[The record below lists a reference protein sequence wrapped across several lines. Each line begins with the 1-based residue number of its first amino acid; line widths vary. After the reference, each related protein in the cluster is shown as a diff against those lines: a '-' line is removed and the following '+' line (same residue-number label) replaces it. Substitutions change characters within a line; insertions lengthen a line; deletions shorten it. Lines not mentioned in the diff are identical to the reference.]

1 MKKALLILLTFGLT
15 QTSCVQKSAQAKA
28 KDINELMEAYVKI
41 DKFNGAVLIAQG
53 GKVIFQ
59 KGYGFK
65 NVENKMLNDTNSIFQ
80 IYSATKTFT
89 STVIFKLIELNKLSL
104 NDKLRK
110 FYPSFPKGDSITIE
124 NLLTHTSGIY
134 DYTHEN
140 NMTDHSESSLIS
152 LLEKKPLDFSPGTS
166 WSYSNSGYCL
176 LGFIISKIAGMS
188 YEKAVRQYIF
198 TPLEMTHSGFDFKN
212 LSDANK
218 TTGYTIFSEDV
229 KKEAILEDSTG
240 PFAAGA
246 IYSTVGDLYKYHK
259 GLQSY
264 KIISEESLNKAYS
277 ASEKNDGYG
286 HGWQLGSRFFRK
298 QIVSHSGGAAGFR
311 SNFSR
316 IPQDNVC
323 VILLN
328 NNENANTEFL
338 TNKIYDILFNKHVEL
353 PSEIKLD
360 KKVLSKYVGTYANP
374 NLTLYTTVVDGRLA
388 IQVSGQSRSTVW
400 AKKENYFSQ
409 EEADAFIEF
418 PKNEKG
424 EYNDLVVHQHGP
436 DLHAKRIYSSWGVLG
451 SATPIGWDGP
461 DIKFTQ
467 DTSKKGIW
475 ALNNIK
481 LNAGKIKFR
490 YNDDWNINYGD
501 NGNDNILDMLGEDI
515 KVEAGNYNIVLDLTD
530 EAKPKY
536 SISKKL

>member
-1 MKKALLILLTFGLT
+1 MKSALLILLTFGLT
-15 QTSCVQKSAQAKA
+15 QSSCVQKSAQAKA
-28 KDINELMEAYVKI
+28 KDINELMEAYIKI

-65 NVENKMLNDTNSIFQ
+65 NVANKRLNDTNSIFQ

-104 NDKLRK
+104 NDKLSK

-140 NMTDHSESSLIS
+140 SMTDHSENSLIS

-166 WSYSNSGYCL
+166 WSYSNSGYSL
-176 LGFIISKIAGMS
+176 LGFIISKVAGMP

-198 TPLEMTHSGFDFKN
+198 TPLKMTHSGFDFKN

-240 PFAAGA
+240 SFAAGA
-246 IYSTVGDLYKYHK
+246 IYSIVGDLYKYHV

-264 KIISEESLNKAYS
+264 KIINEESLNKAYS
-277 ASEKNDGYG
+277 ASEKNDRYG

-316 IPQDNVC
+316 IPEDNVC

-338 TNKIYDILFNKHVEL
+338 TNRIYDILFNKHVL
-353 PSEIKLD
+353 
-360 KKVLSKYVGTYANP
+360 
-374 NLTLYTTVVDGRLA
+374 NLNL
-388 IQVSGQSRSTVW
+388 
-400 AKKENYFSQ
+400 
-409 EEADAFIEF
+409 
-418 PKNEKG
+418 
-424 EYNDLVVHQHGP
+424 
-436 DLHAKRIYSSWGVLG
+436 
-451 SATPIGWDGP
+451 
-461 DIKFTQ
+461 
-467 DTSKKGIW
+467 
-475 ALNNIK
+475 
-481 LNAGKIKFR
+481 
-490 YNDDWNINYGD
+490 
-501 NGNDNILDMLGEDI
+501 
-515 KVEAGNYNIVLDLTD
+515 
-530 EAKPKY
+530 
-536 SISKKL
+536 